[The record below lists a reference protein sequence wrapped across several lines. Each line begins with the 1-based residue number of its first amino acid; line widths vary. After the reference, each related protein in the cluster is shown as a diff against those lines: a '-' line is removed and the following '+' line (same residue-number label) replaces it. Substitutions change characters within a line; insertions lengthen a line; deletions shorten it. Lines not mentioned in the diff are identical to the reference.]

1 VGATEAHDPA
11 PFAGASHE
19 GDVTAAALEAALVAR
34 GAVRRG
40 RHLRLRCPFP
50 DHADQHPS
58 CDYDPIK
65 QVFYCRACHRGGGW
79 MDLAERL
86 ELVAPRPR
94 RRLKSEVPLPLGTAE
109 GIETLRRQ
117 RERLEDYQDLFAIA
131 DWIRL
136 TRPVIQDVRRQASA
150 LGDVDEVWPALARA
164 AALETLTSA
173 LEVDW
178 EEVMRHG

>member
-1 VGATEAHDPA
+1 
-11 PFAGASHE
+11 
-19 GDVTAAALEAALVAR
+19 VTAAALEAALLAR

-50 DHADQHPS
+50 GHADQRPS

-86 ELVAPRPR
+86 GHAVPQR
-94 RRLKSEVPLPLGTAE
+94 RYRTQNTLKRAADPPLPPGTAE
-109 GIETLRRQ
+109 AIETLRRQ
-117 RERLEDYQDLFAIA
+117 RARLEPFTEVNAIA

-136 TRPVIQDVRRQASA
+136 TRQVITDVRRQASA
-150 LGDVDEVWPALARA
+150 LGDVDDVWPALARA
-164 AALETLTSA
+164 ADLETLTSA
-173 LEVDW
+173 LEAEW
-178 EEVMRHG
+178 EEVMRHD